1 MPTVRF
7 MGRRDVETHCPMAPT
22 HLVSISD
29 GEDDQAQI
37 VQSRW
42 ASVAFEYFVDGEYD
56 ETRMLMFGA
65 KFPVSFQ
72 DYLLPPQADSVR
84 SLVDRLASTGLD
96 IVVNCQAGRSRSA
109 AVARYISERHGY
121 DLKQETPDANQTVLR
136 LLRRDSSLCST
147 YRDVTSPS
155 SSDQKA
161 DGVVRALLKL
171 LGLWTPSRQ

>member
-1 MPTVRF
+1 MATVRF
-7 MGRRDVETHCPMAPT
+7 MGRRDVETHCPISPT

-37 VQSRW
+37 VRSRW
-42 ASVAFEYFVDGEYD
+42 ASISFEYFVDGEYD
-56 ETRMLMFGA
+56 ETQMLMFGE

-72 DYLLPPQADSVR
+72 DYLLPPQAESIR

-109 AVARYISERHGY
+109 AVARYISDLHGY

-136 LLRRDSSLCST
+136 LLRRD
-147 YRDVTSPS
+147 
-155 SSDQKA
+155 
-161 DGVVRALLKL
+161 LLRNRPAN
-171 LGLWTPSRQ
+171 TPF

>member
-1 MPTVRF
+1 MATVRF
-7 MGRRDVETHCPMAPT
+7 MGRRDVETHCPISPT

-37 VQSRW
+37 VRSRW
-42 ASVAFEYFVDGEYD
+42 ASISFEYFVDGEYD
-56 ETRMLMFGA
+56 ETQMLMFGE

-72 DYLLPPQADSVR
+72 DYLLPPQAESIR

-109 AVARYISERHGY
+109 AVARYISDLHGY

-136 LLRRDSSLCST
+136 LLRRDLLLCST
-147 YRDVTSPS
+147 YREVTSPS
-155 SSDQKA
+155 PNEQKA
-161 DGVVRALLKL
+161 DGGVRAFLKL

>member
-1 MPTVRF
+1 MATVRF
-7 MGRRDVETHCPMAPT
+7 MGRRDVETHCPISPT

-37 VQSRW
+37 VRSRW
-42 ASVAFEYFVDGEYD
+42 ASISFEYFVDGEYD
-56 ETRMLMFGA
+56 ETQMLMFGE

-72 DYLLPPQADSVR
+72 DYLLPPQAESIR

-109 AVARYISERHGY
+109 AVARYISDLHGY

-136 LLRRDSSLCST
+136 LLRRDLLLCST
-147 YRDVTSPS
+147 YREVTSPS
-155 SSDQKA
+155 
-161 DGVVRALLKL
+161 
-171 LGLWTPSRQ
+171 PMNEPHERQDTVSPLR

>member
-1 MPTVRF
+1 MATVRF
-7 MGRRDVETHCPMAPT
+7 MGRRDVETHCPISPT
-22 HLVSISD
+22 HLVPISD

-42 ASVAFEYFVDGEYD
+42 ASISFEYFVDGEYD
-56 ETRMLMFGA
+56 ETQMLMFGE

-72 DYLLPPQADSVR
+72 DYLLPPQAESLR

-109 AVARYISERHGY
+109 AVARYISDLHGY

-136 LLRRDSSLCST
+136 LLRRDSLLCST
-147 YRDVTSPS
+147 YRDVTSAG
-155 SSDQKA
+155 SSDNKA
-161 DGVVRALLKL
+161 DGAVRALLKL